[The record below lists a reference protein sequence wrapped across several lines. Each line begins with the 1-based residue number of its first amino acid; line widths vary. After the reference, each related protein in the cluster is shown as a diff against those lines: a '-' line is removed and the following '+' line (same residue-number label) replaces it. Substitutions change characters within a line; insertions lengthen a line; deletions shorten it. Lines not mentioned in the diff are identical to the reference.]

1 MHLKEDLDYKRRKQ
15 MYDKFHAWMQ
25 RTESKL
31 TESKLIKWGFCQN
44 YWGWAHAIEGGV
56 AAKILFYLMLFFLAP
71 GVITALWTLPLIFA
85 RIFALMAIY
94 FGARA
99 WENYEEKMEA
109 PTDEG
114 KIKIYG
120 SVERW
125 KFDGK
130 GDIWLAVITAFLV
143 LI

>member
-1 MHLKEDLDYKRRKQ
+1 MLS
-15 MYDKFHAWMQ
+15 KFNTWMKK
-25 RTESKL
+25 TETKL
-31 TESKLIKWGFCQN
+31 AESKLIKWGVCGN
-44 YWGWAHAIEGGV
+44 YWGWSHAMMGGI
-56 AAKILFYLMLFFLAP
+56 AAKVLFYVELWIWAPTVIAVLWLPAVLIIKAAILLMVFIGAH
-71 GVITALWTLPLIFA
+71 LWE
-85 RIFALMAIY
+85 RI
-94 FGARA
+94 
-99 WENYEEKMEA
+99 EEKMEA

>member
-1 MHLKEDLDYKRRKQ
+1 ML
-15 MYDKFHAWMQ
+15 DKFNTWMKK
-25 RTESKL
+25 TETKL
-31 TESKLIKWGFCQN
+31 AESKLIKWGFCQN
-44 YWGWAHAIEGGV
+44 YWGWSHAMMGGI
-56 AAKILFYLMLFFLAP
+56 AGKALFYLALFLLAP
-71 GVITALWTLPLIFA
+71 AVIPMLWIWQLILA
-85 RIFALMAIY
+85 RLAILLMIFV
-94 FGARA
+94 GASI
-99 WENYEEKMEA
+99 WEKIEEKMEA

-130 GDIWLAVITAFLV
+130 GDVWLAVITAFIA